1 MSDKASFLK
10 YINEVGGSDDE
21 SESSSNEESIQ
32 EEPMTTTA
40 QSTES
45 GISYDSLS
53 TAGHEH
59 AIETK
64 EDHDFVSH
72 EMIKETRQIQSDK
85 DSNLNKYFS
94 NIQQQQE
101 DRDGQVMTTIAPPV
115 TDASKIASTST
126 NQQQQMLQSP
136 PRTRIK
142 SILHTPPATPSPSKS
157 SLHKHNST
165 PSSIKRVRM
174 SPLIKTTPTK
184 RAMATPPRISKQASS
199 TTNSQSPESS
209 LKRPKIISPFSPR
222 ARKLRL
228 KLSNNTTVTTTS
240 SLQWSMKPSRKVSIL
255 VNVMPHLQSHLYNE
269 EETTLCLYPNIAPE
283 EIIEGGTLTFSP
295 ARSVK
300 SSYSVTSSTSILS
313 RATPAQ
319 EVLLVNPDIFG
330 DIPTSI
336 TLETARMVQY
346 FSHKSSEDW
355 VRKFK
360 FDEVCWPDVRQ
371 LIGIKKQTTNA
382 TMADIASA
390 TVEDLI
396 IGRDSVLFGYGIYK
410 SGRVESMFGT
420 VAGMNIDPLQTLEGR
435 YSTGL
440 ELGLFG
446 MRGVCLLLDCSAG

>member
-21 SESSSNEESIQ
+21 SESPHESSIQ
-32 EEPMTTTA
+32 DIYPLTTTA

-59 AIETK
+59 AFETK
-64 EDHDFVSH
+64 EEEEFASH
-72 EMIKETRQIQSDK
+72 EMMNEETEQIQSGK
-85 DSNLNKYFS
+85 DSNLKKSLEGNDLKI
-94 NIQQQQE
+94 NQQQE
-101 DRDGQVMTTIAPPV
+101 DDQVMTTIASSV
-115 TDASKIASTST
+115 TETSSNN
-126 NQQQQMLQSP
+126 NQKQQQMLQSP

-157 SLHKHNST
+157 SLHKNNST

-184 RAMATPPRISKQASS
+184 RAMTTPPRINKPSS
-199 TTNSQSPESS
+199 NSSPESS
-209 LKRPKIISPFSPR
+209 KRPKIISPFSPR

-228 KLSNNTTVTTTS
+228 KHSNNTPVTTS

-269 EETTLCLYPNIAPE
+269 EETTLCLYPNSAPDE
-283 EIIEGGTLTFSP
+283 VIVEGDKMTFSP

-300 SSYSVTSSTSILS
+300 SSYSVTSTSSILNK
-313 RATPAQ
+313 ATPAQ

-346 FSHKSSEDW
+346 FSNKSSEDW

-371 LIGIKKQTTNA
+371 LIGIKWCEYFYKLTKKISKSQSTTS
-382 TMADIASA
+382 MCGMYRK
-390 TVEDLI
+390 E
-396 IGRDSVLFGYGIYK
+396 YK
-410 SGRVESMFGT
+410 
-420 VAGMNIDPLQTLEGR
+420 NKI
-435 YSTGL
+435 
-440 ELGLFG
+440 
-446 MRGVCLLLDCSAG
+446 